1 MVNVIH
7 AVVPRAAVEH
17 LGMVAAWTE
26 PGSPSARLPPRV
38 LVPLAI
44 QSFASLSLFSAACL
58 LLFSAAS
65 PVCITCVTCVLP
77 RYLRHLRPPA
87 PSAPHTATLEPAEH
101 ARVPPR
107 RVPRSGPQLLSRT
120 SLPTAPVPAPLLP
133 PEPCFSRPYPAY
145 PETPAPHTLR
155 TACTSMRM
163 GSREH
168 EDGQLAPAA
177 AWHLRTPPEARSVS
191 AATSRLVG

>member
-1 MVNVIH
+1 MRKEVWESAATANC
-7 AVVPRAAVEH
+7 AYAYRA
-17 LGMVAAWTE
+17 
-26 PGSPSARLPPRV
+26 PDLPPRAGPPARAG
-38 LVPLAI
+38 LVTPRRGPGAI
-44 QSFASLSLFSAACL
+44 ARSSIRGGAQHSS
-58 LLFSAAS
+58 SAAS
-65 PVCITCVTCVLP
+65 RSRQRAGASSSSHGREHITRSPT
-77 RYLRHLRPPA
+77 RA
-87 PSAPHTATLEPAEH
+87 HTATLEPAEH

-107 RVPRSGPQLLSRT
+107 RVRRSGPQLLSRT

-163 GSREH
+163 GSCEH
-168 EDGQLAPAA
+168 EDGQLALAA

>member
-1 MVNVIH
+1 MRKEVWESAATMPVDH
-7 AVVPRAAVEH
+7 A
-17 LGMVAAWTE
+17 L
-26 PGSPSARLPPRV
+26 SQARHAPDLPPR
-38 LVPLAI
+38 AG
-44 QSFASLSLFSAACL
+44 
-58 LLFSAAS
+58 
-65 PVCITCVTCVLP
+65 
-77 RYLRHLRPPA
+77 PPA
-87 PSAPHTATLEPAEH
+87 RAGLVTPRRGPGAIARSSIRGGASRSRQRAGASSSHGREQHITRSPRAHTATLEPAEH

-107 RVPRSGPQLLSRT
+107 RVRRSGPQLLSRT
-120 SLPTAPVPAPLLP
+120 SRPTAPVPAPLLP

-163 GSREH
+163 GSCEH